1 MAASTSTS
9 VRSNGEP
16 LVSINVTPLV
26 DVMLVLLAI
35 FMITARLEDDH
46 AMPIDLPKAAS
57 AEAAQRS
64 LNIAIDREGVRT
76 VDGVAAPDDD
86 TLRALALE
94 VFAKNPEVRT
104 IIQASTRAE
113 HGAVMR
119 VLDTLRLAG
128 INKIAFAVEPDR

>member
-1 MAASTSTS
+1 MAAGIPTRSTS
-9 VRSNGEP
+9 EP
-16 LVSINVTPLV
+16 LASINVTPLV

-57 AEAAQRS
+57 GESAQRM

-76 VDGVAAPDDD
+76 VDGAAAPDDD

-128 INKIAFAVEPDR
+128 IHKIAFAVEPDR